1 MAIMRG
7 QFGAL
12 LDRALLDSLWNEQEH
27 MNEEH
32 ELVYEI
38 SWIANLVR
46 TARE

>member
-12 LDRALLDSLWNEQEH
+12 QDRALLDSVSNEQEYA
-27 MNEEH
+27 NEER

-46 TARE
+46 TGWE